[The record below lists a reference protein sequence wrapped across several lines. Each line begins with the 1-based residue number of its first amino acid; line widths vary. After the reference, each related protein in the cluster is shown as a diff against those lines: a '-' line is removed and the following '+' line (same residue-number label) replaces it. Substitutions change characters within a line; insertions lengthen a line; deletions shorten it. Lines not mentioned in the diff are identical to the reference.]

1 MIKEAIGFGKT
12 VDEAKE
18 DALLRLGAREDEDVQ
33 FEVVKMPK
41 AKVLGLFGGSDAEVK
56 AYVERPDKSVKKN
69 KPAKKNDKPASKK
82 ADAKKTDDFEA
93 KEKKLAEKV
102 KQIDAKFEKCEQL
115 KRSQLE
121 MLDRTQFAADSKT
134 GVAIAYLDKILKN
147 LGCENIVIK
156 AALRGDSA
164 AVISLEGEG
173 LGVIIGHRG
182 ETLDA
187 LQHLVSLAASNS
199 GGYFKVTLNIGDYR
213 EKREQT
219 LVSLA
224 KRISEQVLST
234 NRNRALEPM
243 SAYERRII
251 HTAIQGIEGVSSAS
265 VGEGSSRRV
274 VIFPEGGTPSMPRRD
289 DRNRRRGGRGG
300 RDSRPS
306 NKVEAPIREPKSD
319 SDVPL
324 YGKISK

>member
-1 MIKEAIGFGKT
+1 MIKEAIGFGNT

-33 FEVVKMPK
+33 IEIVTMPK
-41 AKVLGLFGGSDAEVK
+41 AKILGLFGGSKAEVK
-56 AYVERPDKSVKKN
+56 AYVERPDK
-69 KPAKKNDKPASKK
+69 PAKKNNKPDKKATAPAKRAEPKK
-82 ADAKKTDDFEA
+82 ADSKKSQPKQAEEKSA
-93 KEKKLAEKV
+93 KERTADKTE
-102 KQIDAKFEKCEQL
+102 IQL
-115 KRSQLE
+115 
-121 MLDRTQFAADSKT
+121 LDRTEFATDSKV
-134 GVAIAYLDKILKN
+134 GVAIAYLDTILNN
-147 LGCENIVIK
+147 LGCENITVK
-156 AALRGDSA
+156 AAIRNDSSA
-164 AVISLEGEG
+164 IISLEGEG

-219 LVSLA
+219 LASLA
-224 KRISEQVLST
+224 TRIADQVLST
-234 NRNRALEPM
+234 KRNRALEPM

-251 HTAIQGIEGVSSAS
+251 HTTVQEIEGVSSAS

-274 VIFPEGGTPSMPRRD
+274 VIFPEGSTPNMPRRD
-289 DRNRRRGGRGG
+289 DRNRRRSGRGG

-306 NKVEAPIREPKSD
+306 NKVEAPVREPKSD

-324 YGKISK
+324 YGKITKL